1 MGAAGTVILT
11 LLYRN
16 FSLHILNEALI
27 RTLLVTA
34 MILMIYLG
42 GMMFSGVFVAIGG
55 MTMIEEL
62 MQAAGLAA
70 WSTLFVILLLAFLAG
85 FVLDMISIIL
95 IFVPISVLLMR
106 QFGLDVVWFC
116 ILFLIVIQ
124 TSYLT
129 PPMAPAIFY
138 LRGISPPEIT
148 LRDMYRGV
156 VPFIILELV
165 ALGLVMAY
173 PGLALWLPAK
183 VLGFN

>member
-1 MGAAGTVILT
+1 MGAAGSIILT
-11 LLYRN
+11 LIYRTFTFGVLYEA
-16 FSLHILNEALI
+16 FIKTILI
-27 RTLLVTA
+27 TA
-34 MILMIYLG
+34 MILMILLG
-42 GMMFSGVFVAIGG
+42 GTMFAGVFIASGG
-55 MTMIEEL
+55 MAAVQTLLQSTGLSGWPTL
-62 MQAAGLAA
+62 MLI
-70 WSTLFVILLLAFLAG
+70 LFLAFIAG
-85 FVLDMISIIL
+85 FVLDLLSIIL
-95 IFVPISVLLMR
+95 IFIPIAILLMK
-106 QFGLDVVWFC
+106 QFGFDEIWFC

-156 VPFIILELV
+156 VPFIVLELI
-165 ALGLVMAY
+165 ALGLVIAY